1 MKKELLEENDSKN
14 MKGISKAVY
23 IISCIFKVLSI
34 VGIVVG
40 ATALISS
47 AVLLSNI
54 NVNNNTIKVFN
65 KELKYEIGGTI
76 KIDGEVVADDLD
88 VNSINQVTDFL
99 NKTNTYKVGYTSL
112 LFISLIITMVCSYK
126 LFGYLEKLFRNIYN
140 QDTPFTLDNVN
151 YSYKIGLYFAL
162 VILVPDLLNLLI
174 ELIFNLDINISTS
187 LFSYLY
193 ILIIWVIYYI
203 FKYGYNLQNKQ

>member
-1 MKKELLEENDSKN
+1 MKKELLNEKDTSN
-14 MKGISKAVY
+14 MKGISKAIY

-34 VGIVVG
+34 VGIVIG
-40 ATALISS
+40 AIALISS

-54 NVNNNTIKVFN
+54 NVNNNTIKLFN
-65 KELKYEIGGTI
+65 KELKYEISDTI

-88 VNSINQVTDFL
+88 ANSINQVTDFL
-99 NKTNTYKVGYTSL
+99 NKTNTYKVGFTSL
-112 LFISLIITMVCSYK
+112 IFISLIITMVCSYK
-126 LFGYLEKLFRNIYN
+126 LFSYLEKLFRNIYN

-193 ILIIWVIYYI
+193 ILIIWVVYYI

>member
-1 MKKELLEENDSKN
+1 MEKELLNEKDTSN

-40 ATALISS
+40 AIALISS
-47 AVLLSNI
+47 VVLLSNI

-65 KELKYEIGGTI
+65 KELKYEIGDTI

-88 VNSINQVTDFL
+88 ANSINQVTDFL
-99 NKTNTYKVGYTSL
+99 NKTNTYKVGFTSL

-126 LFGYLEKLFRNIYN
+126 LFSYLEKLFRNIYN
-140 QDTPFTLDNVN
+140 QDTPFTLDNVS